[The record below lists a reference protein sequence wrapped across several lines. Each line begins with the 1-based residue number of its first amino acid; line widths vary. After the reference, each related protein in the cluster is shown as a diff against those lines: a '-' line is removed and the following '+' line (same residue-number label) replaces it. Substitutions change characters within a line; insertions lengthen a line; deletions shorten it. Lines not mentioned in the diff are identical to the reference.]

1 MPLNLGGAGR
11 VAGRLGQRQAL
22 MAQGLQD
29 DRANRVPDGPKV
41 IGKEPQ
47 APKQGELVK
56 PEARR
61 PDKDYKPPSM
71 KKGGIVPRT
80 GTYTLHKGE
89 QVIPVATLS
98 AKKGGRRLK

>member
-1 MPLNLGGAGR
+1 MPR
-11 VAGRLGQRQAL
+11 VAGSLAQRQAL
-22 MAQGLQD
+22 MGLIVAPQVD
-29 DRANRVPDGPKV
+29 RVPNGPHR

-47 APKQGELVK
+47 APKQGDLVK